1 MKAKRKERLSII
13 CLFVTALIW
22 GFAFVAQSEGN
33 VMGPFTFNSIRNF
46 LGFLSLIPFIRI
58 YYGDLKADRQTITG
72 GICCG
77 ICLFLAS
84 NTQQFSLLYTTPGK
98 TGFITACYMM
108 LVPIAGLFMGRRIS
122 RKVAAAIL
130 AAALGLY
137 LLCIPKGEGFSDIN
151 RGDMLAMVCAAFYT
165 FHILCIDHFAKDAQ
179 GIKMSCI
186 QFLTCAV
193 LTLIPAFLTERPDP
207 ASIGPGLVPLLYAGI
222 LSSGV
227 AYSLQI
233 VGQKDADPSVASL
246 ILSLESCFSVLAGWL
261 LLGDRLS
268 LRESLGCVIM
278 FAGII
283 LTQLPDRRPGEAGA
297 SAAGGE
303 GKIASAAAEVRA
315 ARPMEEDGHGL

>member
-1 MKAKRKERLSII
+1 MKAKRKERLSLV
-13 CLFVTALIW
+13 CLFITALIW

-58 YYGDLKADRQTITG
+58 YYGDLKADRHTLIG
-72 GICCG
+72 G

-108 LVPIAGLFMGRRIS
+108 LVPIAGLFMGRKLS

-151 RGDMLAMVCAAFYT
+151 RGDMLAMICAVFYT
-165 FHILCIDHFAKDAQ
+165 FHILCIDHFAKNAQ

-186 QFLTCAV
+186 QFLTCAI
-193 LTLIPAFLTERPDP
+193 LTLIPSLLTEKPEL
-207 ASIGPGLVPLLYAGI
+207 SVIGSGIVPLLYAGV

-283 LTQLPDRRPGEAGA
+283 LTQLPDRRPAEAEA
-297 SAAGGE
+297 SSAGSE
-303 GKIASAAAEVRA
+303 GKIASAAAVRA
-315 ARPMEEDGHGL
+315 AGPVEEDSHGL

>member
-46 LGFLSLIPFIRI
+46 LGFLSLIPFIWI

-122 RKVAAAIL
+122 RKVAAAYWPQPL
-130 AAALGLY
+130 AFIFSAYRRERAFRTSTEVTFWPWYALY
-137 LLCIPKGEGFSDIN
+137 SIP
-151 RGDMLAMVCAAFYT
+151 
-165 FHILCIDHFAKDAQ
+165 
-179 GIKMSCI
+179 
-186 QFLTCAV
+186 
-193 LTLIPAFLTERPDP
+193 
-207 ASIGPGLVPLLYAGI
+207 SI
-222 LSSGV
+222 
-227 AYSLQI
+227 YS
-233 VGQKDADPSVASL
+233 A
-246 ILSLESCFSVLAGWL
+246 
-261 LLGDRLS
+261 
-268 LRESLGCVIM
+268 
-278 FAGII
+278 
-283 LTQLPDRRPGEAGA
+283 
-297 SAAGGE
+297 
-303 GKIASAAAEVRA
+303 
-315 ARPMEEDGHGL
+315 

>member
-1 MKAKRKERLSII
+1 MKAKRKERLSLV
-13 CLFVTALIW
+13 CLFITALIW

-58 YYGDLKADRQTITG
+58 YYGDLKADRHTLIG

-108 LVPIAGLFMGRRIS
+108 LVPIAGLFMGRKLS

-151 RGDMLAMVCAAFYT
+151 RGDMLAMICAVFYT
-165 FHILCIDHFAKDAQ
+165 FHILCIDHFANNAQ

-186 QFLTCAV
+186 QFLTCAI
-193 LTLIPAFLTERPDP
+193 LTLIPSLFTEKPEL
-207 ASIGPGLVPLLYAGI
+207 SVIGSGIVPLLYAGV

-283 LTQLPDRRPGEAGA
+283 LTQLPDRRPAEAEA
-297 SAAGGE
+297 SSAGSE
-303 GKIASAAAEVRA
+303 GKIASAAAVRA
-315 ARPMEEDGHGL
+315 AGPVEEDSHGL